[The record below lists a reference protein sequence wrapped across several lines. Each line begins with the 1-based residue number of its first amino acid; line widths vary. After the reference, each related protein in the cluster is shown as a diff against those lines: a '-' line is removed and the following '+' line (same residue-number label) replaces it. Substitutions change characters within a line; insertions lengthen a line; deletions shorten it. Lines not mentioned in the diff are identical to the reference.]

1 MRVQLICMGGYF
13 DYAMQICAII
23 LAVFPF
29 LVAGLHAAP
38 AGEGDEAL
46 LARGNAAAAALFGQ
60 LMATVQSKVQSDGV
74 EGAIA
79 FCQVEA
85 LPLTDQTA
93 AALEGVKSLR
103 RVGVRTRN
111 PANEPDALDREVLQE
126 FLRDWS
132 AVNPPAPQLRRAQS
146 ASGEKEIRFYR
157 PIPVIVSCLA
167 CHGDKQAMAPNVL
180 AAIASR
186 YPQDGATGF
195 AEGDLRGAIVVTF
208 PNVSSESE

>member
-1 MRVQLICMGGYF
+1 MCMGGYF
-13 DYAMQICAII
+13 VSALKIHAII
-23 LAVFPF
+23 LAVFLF

-38 AGEGDEAL
+38 VQESDEAL

-60 LMATVQSKVQSDGV
+60 LMAAVQSKMQSDGV

-93 AALEGVKSLR
+93 ATLEGVKSLR

-126 FLRDWS
+126 FLREWS
-132 AVNPPAPQLRRAQS
+132 AANPPTPQLRRTQS

-157 PIPVIVSCLA
+157 PIPVIASCLA

-180 AAIASR
+180 AALAAR
-186 YPQDGATGF
+186 YPQDAATGF
-195 AEGDLRGAIVVTF
+195 AEGDLRGAMVVTF
-208 PNVSSESE
+208 PDASSKSE